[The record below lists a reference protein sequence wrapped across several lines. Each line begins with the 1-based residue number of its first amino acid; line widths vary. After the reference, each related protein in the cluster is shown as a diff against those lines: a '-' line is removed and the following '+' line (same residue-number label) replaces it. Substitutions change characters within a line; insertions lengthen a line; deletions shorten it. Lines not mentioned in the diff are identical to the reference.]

1 MTFQKFL
8 IDNLLRQH
16 KQFGKLIVAYDF
28 DNTVYPFSCDI
39 EMLIPIHTLIR
50 KAKEKGCECVCFTSS
65 DMGLDKITGFLHYN
79 NIPCDGV
86 NKSSVHN
93 EGKMY
98 YNILLDDKAGL
109 QETIQTLEIV
119 LDLI

>member
-8 IDNLLRQH
+8 IENLLRQH

-28 DNTVYPFSCDI
+28 DNSVYPFSCDV
-39 EMLIPIHTLIR
+39 EMLKPVHELLR
-50 KAKEKGCECVCFTSS
+50 KAKDKGCELICFTSS

-79 NIPCDGV
+79 NIPCDGI
-86 NKSSVHN
+86 NESSVPN
-93 EGKMY
+93 KGKMY

-109 QETIQTLEIV
+109 QEALQTLEIV